1 MQAKVLII
9 EDEIE
14 LAELESLYLK
24 KEGID
29 TEISSSAEKGFI
41 LFEKDNFD
49 LIILDIN
56 LPGIDG
62 FEFLSKLRKISDIPV
77 IIVSAREADEDI
89 IMGLGIGA
97 DEFVV
102 KPFIPK
108 VLVARVR
115 AIIRRVKQHQT
126 DINLN
131 NGVKLINFDD
141 FEMNED
147 SFTIKR
153 NGKIIPMPI
162 KEFEVLCFLVKNA
175 GKIFSTQQLYDEIW
189 EQEFGDISAVTVY
202 VQRIRKKIES
212 DYHNPKYIKTIRS
225 KGYLFEKDVIK
236 EWK

>member
-29 TEISSSAEKGFI
+29 TCLTTSAEEGFTY
-41 LFEKDNFD
+41 LEKDSFD

-62 FEFLSKLRKISDIPV
+62 FEFLSQLRRNSQIPV

-102 KPFIPK
+102 KPFAPK

-115 AIIRRVKQHQT
+115 AIIRRGKQQKNS
-126 DINLN
+126 INYLK
-131 NGVKLINFDD
+131 KLIYFDD
-141 FEMNED
+141 FELNED
-147 SFTIKR
+147 SFTLKR
-153 NGKIIPMPI
+153 NGKLIQMPI
-162 KEFEVLCFLVKNA
+162 KEFEVLCFLAKNA
-175 GKIFSTQQLYDEIW
+175 GQIFSTQQLYDKIW
-189 EQEFGDISAVTVY
+189 EQEYGDISAVTVY
-202 VQRIRKKIES
+202 IQRIRKKIEK
-212 DYHNPKYIKTIRS
+212 DFHNPRYIKTIRS
-225 KGYLFEKDVIK
+225 KGYLFEKDVIRK
-236 EWK
+236 